1 MTYIIGISNLSKLIG
16 FKPPLPV
23 STLNPNGER
32 MNLGWGAAIV
42 EFPRFFLILQNCERL
57 KM

>member
-16 FKPPLPV
+16 FKPPLPI
-23 STLNPNGER
+23 STLNPNGKR

-42 EFPRFFLILQNCERL
+42 EFPRFFYFAKL
-57 KM
+57 